1 MSGLIGIQ
9 FNGRLGNQLFQY
21 AAARCVA
28 ERLGCE
34 LVLIGPRPCGR
45 VRRFTQPLQVEIAR
59 FFPAVAVS
67 TRSFSINAIHSVSER
82 MFQRMCSQWFP
93 HRMEPRKVEIGEH
106 EWWEV
111 YDPAMFDIGPG
122 TLMNGFFQS
131 ERYLAGREG
140 DVRQWFR
147 PSAATE
153 ARANR
158 LLTPIAQ
165 TLTDFVAIHVRL
177 GDYKMNTVRVN
188 GEAYPY
194 ALGRS
199 YYGDAMAQFPMD
211 ARLAL
216 FSDEPELAA
225 TLLPRKPDWI
235 CPPAGPAETLWAL
248 ARFRRMVMANSSFS
262 WWAAWLGGPGNTVIA
277 PQYHIGRASGVW
289 YPEGI
294 QVSSWTYI

>member
-34 LVLIGPRPCGR
+34 LVLLGPHPHGR
-45 VRRFTQPLQVEIAR
+45 VRRFKQPLQVEITR
-59 FFPAVAVS
+59 FFPEVVVS
-67 TRSFSINAIHSVSER
+67 PRSFLINTIHSVSER
-82 MFQRMCSQWFP
+82 IFQRMCSQWFP
-93 HRMEPRKVEIGEH
+93 HRIEPSKVEIGHH
-106 EWWEV
+106 EWSEV
-111 YDPAMFDIGPG
+111 YDPAMLDIEPG
-122 TLMNGFFQS
+122 TLINGYFQS
-131 ERYLAGREG
+131 ECYLAGREA

-158 LLTPIAQ
+158 LLAPIAQ

-177 GDYKMNTVRVN
+177 GDYKMHTLRVH

-199 YYGDAMAQFPMD
+199 YYVDAVAQFPMG

-216 FSDEPELAA
+216 FSDEPEFAA
-225 TLLPRKPDWI
+225 TLPPRKPDWI
-235 CPPAGPAETLWAL
+235 CPSAGPAETLRAL
-248 ARFRRMVMANSSFS
+248 AQFPRMVMANSSFS
-262 WWAAWLGGPGNTVIA
+262 WWAAWLGGPVNTVIA
-277 PQYHIGRASGVW
+277 PRYHIGRAPGVW